1 MSFIANKGMR
11 ATNKENYQTSEKDK
25 EKKVTVDG
33 KVYTVLLPSGNQST
47 AFGNCQKPDKFG
59 PVYDKLRETHSDKLK
74 GGLKFPE
81 LPMLDGDDD
90 KLAPHI
96 RAIRQA
102 FVDTGRGWGSGPGC
116 KFWYDNLYYS
126 HDYDLYRKQMYLN
139 IRPEAGHIVRAKAG
153 KKAAC
158 EEPPAEKVAAEAPA
172 EKEAP
177 AAGAEKV
184 SSQKAPSVPKISV
197 EFIMHEKEYYAMEKG
212 VNRIFFFDDWK
223 KHNRTPE
230 THYPTQIAHIEGD
243 GIPPSGQK
251 METAEGRRISVIDGE
266 KQRGFEFPD
275 ESGYHMIG
283 GMFIYPIKEKYKLVI
298 TKSKK
303 DFEQEI
309 RAVKYKTFLDSLT
322 ETKRNEKTI
331 YYEPYNEKYKH
342 FELWKEMEDD
352 NGDLAWTNI
361 GHYNSRNADNKPI
374 DDDDHKYDWSI
385 QYHGFDPDSS
395 DEENSDQESHQ
406 EIPKDWQE
414 GWSKTHN
421 HKYWYD
427 SNNPTDTTWIEPP
440 EVKED
445 REQQEKWDLE
455 WDAKQKQK
463 EDDEIAAKKKEE
475 EIKNRPKL
483 NRDRLRARAAAARN
497 AEAARKAPPAAGA
510 DEKIKAPPAAGAEP
524 ENRGPCV
531 KCGKLVFTS
540 QARTKTP
547 DGKYYHDECLP
558 NKQKGGRKTKRNR
571 KNKTTIKRK
580 TRRRKNAGSG
590 KGIKSTTKK
599 EVSWPDQ
606 LTYAKR
612 FPRMTPTLLEKG
624 LARAAPSIKKGP
636 TPSEPWDIENQYSR
650 TPIKS
655 AIKNNKGTTPLQPIE
670 EKKLPRPHGLG
681 GRKRTKRRN
690 NKQRKRTIKRKR

>member
-1 MSFIANKGMR
+1 MSGFIANEGMR
-11 ATNKENYQTSEKDK
+11 ATNKENYQTKEKDK

-81 LPMLDGDDD
+81 LPMLEGDDD

-158 EEPPAEKVAAEAPA
+158 EEAPAEKVAAEAPA

-177 AAGAEKV
+177 AAGAEEARKAPAEKV
-184 SSQKAPSVPKISV
+184 SSQKAPSVSKRGNNTDSMGRISV
-197 EFIMHEKEYYAMEKG
+197 EFIMHEKEYYAMENG

-243 GIPPSGQK
+243 DIPPSGQK
-251 METAEGRRISVIDGE
+251 METAEGRHISVIDGE

-275 ESGYHMIG
+275 ASGYHMMG

-298 TKSKK
+298 TKSRE

-309 RAVKYKTFLDSLT
+309 RSVKYKTFLDSLT

-331 YYEPYNEKYKH
+331 YYEPYDEKEKH

-352 NGDLAWTNI
+352 DGNLEWTNI

-374 DDDDHKYDWSI
+374 DDDAHKWDWSI

-406 EIPKDWQE
+406 EIPKDWKE

-421 HKYWYD
+421 RKYWYD
-427 SNNPTDTTWIEPP
+427 SNNPTDTTWIEPL
-440 EVKED
+440 EVKEN

-483 NRDRLRARAAAARN
+483 SRDRMRAR

-510 DEKIKAPPAAGAEP
+510 EP
-524 ENRGPCV
+524 ENR
-531 KCGKLVFTS
+531 K
-540 QARTKTP
+540 
-547 DGKYYHDECLP
+547 
-558 NKQKGGRKTKRNR
+558 KGGRKTKRNR
-571 KNKTTIKRK
+571 KNKTTIKR
-580 TRRRKNAGSG
+580 
-590 KGIKSTTKK
+590 
-599 EVSWPDQ
+599 
-606 LTYAKR
+606 
-612 FPRMTPTLLEKG
+612 
-624 LARAAPSIKKGP
+624 
-636 TPSEPWDIENQYSR
+636 
-650 TPIKS
+650 
-655 AIKNNKGTTPLQPIE
+655 
-670 EKKLPRPHGLG
+670 
-681 GRKRTKRRN
+681 
-690 NKQRKRTIKRKR
+690 